1 MSTQPA
7 STPATSRRVAIVGS
21 GDAATQAVGLLEQ
34 LGMEPVIYGDA
45 PGGADAGSIERLE
58 TLRGVDFAIFL
69 PQDAGAAPTL
79 LAIGFLLAVVGRG
92 RICVLASGTQA
103 SMPLLG
109 AATRVEVDES
119 GLWPLLLAREMK
131 RAGLDVDLNRAM

>member
-1 MSTQPA
+1 MSTA
-7 STPATSRRVAIVGS
+7 PATSSARRVAIVGS

-34 LGMEPVIYGDA
+34 LGMEPVVYGDA
-45 PGGADAGSIERLE
+45 PGGGDAASIERLE

-69 PQDAGAAPTL
+69 PSQDAGAAPTL

-92 RICVLASGTQA
+92 RICLLAPGTQA
-103 SMPLLG
+103 TMPLLG
-109 AATRVEVDES
+109 AATRVEVDDG
-119 GLWPLLLAREMK
+119 GLWHLLLAREMK